1 MLFFFSKGSDYVSD
15 YIDSK
20 GIYLDEVN
28 KKYPRVY
35 QPLGY
40 DAVLAVDGYN
50 KPKVISSFEM
60 MVNAIL
66 TLLFMKPGQFPS
78 IPDLGI
84 DIESYLHE
92 YADDPSIPSSIE
104 VKLNDQCNRLQYTGL
119 TFECFF
125 DKTTEGIDCLVIKI
139 TGTETL
145 ARGSKGDT
153 VYIGISYDK
162 LNQLYVR
169 KKYDSSKQTEVS
181 RRIR

>member
-1 MLFFFSKGSDYVSD
+1 MKDYEYLD
-15 YIDSK
+15 EK

-40 DAVLAVDGYN
+40 DTTLAVDSFN

-60 MVNAIL
+60 MINAIL

-92 YADDPSIPSSIE
+92 YADDPTIPSTIE
-104 VKLNDQCNRLQYTGL
+104 NKLNDQCNRLQYTGL
-119 TFECFF
+119 MF
-125 DKTTEGIDCLVIKI
+125 DCYFDHTSEGIACLVIKI
-139 TGTETL
+139 TGTEKL
-145 ARGSKGDT
+145 ARGSQSNT

-162 LNQLYVR
+162 LNQLYIR
-169 KKYDSSKQTEVS
+169 KRYDPSQQLEVS